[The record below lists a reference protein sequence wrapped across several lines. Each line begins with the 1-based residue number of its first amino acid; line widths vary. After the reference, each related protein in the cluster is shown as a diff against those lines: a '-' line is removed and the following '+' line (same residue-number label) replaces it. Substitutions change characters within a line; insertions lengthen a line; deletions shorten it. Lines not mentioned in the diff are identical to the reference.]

1 MRMSL
6 GLKDTMRREIAR
18 LTSRRIYLFAMVLVP
33 VLMTL
38 FFVNLLGPGLPLK
51 IPSAIVDLDHSPMS
65 RQITRSINATE
76 LIDITEKLNSY
87 DQALESVREGRIFG
101 FFVIPAN
108 FQSDALGG
116 RTPTLEYYTN
126 MTYFVPGTLAFKG
139 FKTVAVGTTSKI
151 VSEMLVSAGA
161 DPLTVGAMMQ
171 PLSLDIHPIGNP
183 WTNYSYYLTPSFMA
197 GLMALMIMLVTAFSI
212 TTEIKFGTSVEWL
225 SAAKDRISVALLG
238 KLIPQTVIWLVV
250 SMFMLSVLYGYRHFP
265 MNGSMWTMVA
275 ATVLFVFASQ
285 AMGVLWS
292 SIVPNPRLA
301 MTLAALFGILSFSFT
316 GFSFPVQSMYGFIGV
331 FSWLMPV
338 RYYFLI
344 YCNEALNGLALYY
357 SRWYFVALILFPF
370 VCSLLVGRLKR
381 ACLNPVYVP

>member
-1 MRMSL
+1 MSL
-6 GLKDTMRREIAR
+6 GLKATMSREIGR

-38 FFVNLLGPGLPLK
+38 FFVDLLGSGLPLK
-51 IPSAIVDLDHSPMS
+51 TPAGIVDLDHSQMS
-65 RQITRSINATE
+65 RSIARSINSTE
-76 LIDITEKLNSY
+76 LIDITAKLESY
-87 DQALESVREGRIFG
+87 DEALEATRRGDIYG

-126 MTYFVPGTLAFKG
+126 MTYFVPGTLAYKG
-139 FKTVAVGTTSKI
+139 FKTVAVGTTAKV
-151 VSEMLVSAGA
+151 VSSMLTEAGA
-161 DPLTVGAMMQ
+161 DPETVGALLQ
-171 PLSLDIHPIGNP
+171 PISVETHPIGNP

-197 GLMALMIMLVTAFSI
+197 GLFALMIMLVTTFSI

-225 SAAKDRISVALLG
+225 ACARGRISVALLG
-238 KLIPQTVIWLVV
+238 KLIPQTVIWLVC
-250 SMFMLSVLYGYRHFP
+250 SMFMLAMLYGYRHFP
-265 MNGSMWTMVA
+265 MNGSIWALVA
-275 ATVLFVFASQ
+275 ATILFVIASQ
-285 AMGVLWS
+285 AMGVLFS

-301 MTLAALFGILSFSFT
+301 MSLCALLGILSFSFA
-316 GFSFPVQSMYGFIGV
+316 GFSFPVPSMYGAIAI

-344 YCNEALNGLALYY
+344 YINEALNGIPLYY
-357 SRWYFVALILFPF
+357 SRWYFVALIIFPF
-370 VCSLLVGRLKR
+370 VCSLLVKRLKR